1 VKRREARE
9 IALKILY
16 ELDLNPEDPDEVL
29 KRWREEKVL
38 SGDSWEFIKRL
49 VKGVTHNKDV
59 LDGYIQQVAHR
70 WKVERMDKVDRNILR
85 MGVYELLF
93 CDDIPL
99 KVAINEAVELGKKFG
114 SSDES
119 KGFINAILDK
129 IAKTTLLG
137 ERDGGEGQKD
147 MDGRRID
154 TVGRS

>member
-1 VKRREARE
+1 M
-9 IALKILY
+9 KILY
-16 ELDLNPEDPDEVL
+16 ELDLNPEDPEEVL

-38 SGDSWEFIKRL
+38 SGDSWEFIRRL
-49 VKGVTHNKDV
+49 VKGVVHNKKL
-59 LDGYIQQVAHR
+59 LDRYIQGAAHR

-114 SSDES
+114 SSEES

-137 ERDGGEGQKD
+137 DRNGGEGQKD

-154 TVGRS
+154 TLGGS